1 MLDIESNNE
10 KALLLMKQITDAMR
24 KTETTV
30 AKEKVHL
37 LWVFFFSF
45 LFFLIEFFFSIIQYT
60 MQIYSLHI
68 KGITNWECILFLA
81 D

>member
-37 LWVFFFSF
+37 FVSFSFAF
-45 LFFLIEFFFSIIQYT
+45 LFFLIEFSSPSYN
-60 MQIYSLHI
+60 SH
-68 KGITNWECILFLA
+68 CIFILCI
-81 D
+81 

>member
-1 MLDIESNNE
+1 MPVFGLCKFALKLYFNRVCIIYVLVLDIESNNE

-37 LWVFFFSF
+37 L
-45 LFFLIEFFFSIIQYT
+45 
-60 MQIYSLHI
+60 
-68 KGITNWECILFLA
+68 
-81 D
+81 

>member
-1 MLDIESNNE
+1 MPVFGFCKFALKLYFNRVCIIYVLVLDIESNNE

-37 LWVFFFSF
+37 L
-45 LFFLIEFFFSIIQYT
+45 
-60 MQIYSLHI
+60 
-68 KGITNWECILFLA
+68 
-81 D
+81 